1 MQTFNLS
8 RRSVIAMAVVA
19 SSLLFAQPTLADQ
32 SGSDAIVGTWEADD
46 GSVKIDMYK
55 AGGEYQARLL
65 YGNQVME
72 ADSITFKKDGKNP
85 DETLRSRSLE
95 KIKLLWGLRW
105 DDGAWTGGSI
115 YDASSG
121 RTYNCKAELQDGK
134 MLMRGYLGVSLLGQ
148 TQVFHRVDG

>member
-8 RRSVIAMAVVA
+8 SRSAIAMAFVA
-19 SSLLFAQPTLADQ
+19 TSLLFDQPTLAGQ
-32 SGSDAIVGTWEADD
+32 SGPDAIIGTWKADD
-46 GSVKIDMYK
+46 GSVMDMYK
-55 AGGEYQARLL
+55 AGAEYRARLL

-72 ADSITFKKDGKNP
+72 PDNVTFKKDEKNL
-85 DETLRSRSLE
+85 DRALRSRSLE
-95 KIKLLWGLRW
+95 KIVLLWGLHW
-105 DDGAWTGGSI
+105 DVDAWTGGSI

-121 RTYNCKAELQDGK
+121 RTYNCRAEMKDGK